1 MGVVQARNATTAFA
15 HPKDVR
21 QMATAVMVDVVL
33 SFATKLSVHL
43 LNVALLATNA
53 LLVAAA
59 TI

>member
-1 MGVVQARNATTAFA
+1 
-15 HPKDVR
+15 
-21 QMATAVMVDVVL
+21 MATAVMVDVVL